1 MTITL
6 KDVNVSLGEKQVL
19 KHVSF
24 SFDKGLNFI
33 LGLNGSGKTTL
44 LHCLSK
50 GVTYGGN
57 ISIDGVPLEEM
68 SPKQFARLVSIVHQK
83 WSIPFRIS
91 VMDFV
96 LMGRFPYLNW
106 LGNYSKQDKELVLE
120 ELKRLHIF
128 HLKERFID
136 QLSGGELQRV
146 FLCRAMAQNCPIML
160 LDEPAQS
167 LDPPGKKELYFLLR
181 DLARQDKTI
190 ICTTHDIEILPLEG
204 SHVIGI
210 REGELVFKGKVENL
224 SEEIQAKIY

>member
-6 KDVNVSLGEKQVL
+6 KEVNVSLGEKPVL
-19 KHVSF
+19 KHINF

-50 GVTYGGN
+50 GVSYEGY
-57 ISIDGVPLEEM
+57 ISVDGTPLKEM
-68 SPKQFARLVSIVHQK
+68 SPKDFARIISIVHQK

-106 LGNYSKQDKELVLE
+106 LGNYSKHDRELVYKELE
-120 ELKRLHIF
+120 RLHIL
-128 HLKERFID
+128 HLKDRFID

-167 LDPPGKKELYFLLR
+167 LDPPGKKELYLLLR
-181 DLARQDKTI
+181 ELAGQDKTI

-210 REGELVFKGKVENL
+210 REGELVFKGNVEAL
-224 SEEIQAKIY
+224 SPEIQAKIY